1 MERQDQ
7 RAKPAAG
14 TSVAALR
21 AQVQAKPVKGVKLPN
36 HNIKAA
42 APPPPPK
49 QSKKHQQP
57 PVDKREEAAERAE
70 RVAQQQHSTS
80 LLKGKKVKTLYKEDK
95 PKGGPVSFVI
105 QLVFVIGLC
114 AGGAWLYDSRFLE
127 TVDWQAIRHELKLD
141 F

>member
-7 RAKPAAG
+7 RAKPAG
-14 TSVAALR
+14 GISVAALR

-36 HNIKAA
+36 HNIKPA
-42 APPPPPK
+42 APLPPPK

-80 LLKGKKVKTLYKEDK
+80 LLKGKRVKTLYKEEK
-95 PKGGPVSFVI
+95 PKGGPASFVI

-114 AGGAWLYDSRFLE
+114 AGGAWLYDSGFLE
-127 TVDWQAIRHELKLD
+127 TIDWQEIKNELNLD

>member
-7 RAKPAAG
+7 KGKAGGG
-14 TSVAALR
+14 TSVTALR
-21 AQVQAKPVKGVKLPN
+21 AQFQAKPVKGAKLPN

-49 QSKKHQQP
+49 SGKQKP
-57 PVDKREEAAERAE
+57 AAPDKREEAAERAE
-70 RVAQQQHSTS
+70 RHAQQQHTTS
-80 LLKGKKVKTLYKEDK
+80 LLKDKKVKTLYKEDK

-127 TVDWQAIRHELKLD
+127 TVDWTAIKHELTLD